1 MTKIDKKIYSVFNRY
16 ILIFI
21 LGLSD
26 LVLFYF
32 LFTKPTVLVSNFLLN
47 LVSPTILFGN
57 TILFKEVLIELVKAC
72 IAGSAYYL
80 LIILA
85 LAIPNIKVTRRLKLI
100 GFLFVSLFI
109 FNTLRI
115 FLLSLINSIDLFN
128 TVHLLTWYFFTTAFV
143 IVIWFSAVKLFK
155 IKEVPIYSDI
165 KFLLSLTKH
174 KKSTPQGVPLK
185 RPRGKKAKKAKRSKK
200 N

>member
-85 LAIPNIKVTRRLKLI
+85 LAVPNIKVTRRLKLI

-109 FNTLRI
+109 FNTL
-115 FLLSLINSIDLFN
+115 
-128 TVHLLTWYFFTTAFV
+128 
-143 IVIWFSAVKLFK
+143 
-155 IKEVPIYSDI
+155 
-165 KFLLSLTKH
+165 
-174 KKSTPQGVPLK
+174 
-185 RPRGKKAKKAKRSKK
+185 
-200 N
+200 